1 MKAILTILFVLICG
15 AAALA
20 NTNNNQLVLNPQ
32 IENHDEIKFTEVGT
46 NLVSGI
52 VVATKYNEVETATE
66 TEVARFYKFKNS
78 RIKKAL
84 AFTTKRNK
92 AKMA

>member
-1 MKAILTILFVLICG
+1 MKTILTLIFVLFISV
-15 AAALA
+15 AAQAQDASIETKAATVEMTIATSTSYEDVVLE
-20 NTNNNQLVLNPQ
+20 NT
-32 IENHDEIKFTEVGT
+32 
-46 NLVSGI
+46 
-52 VVATKYNEVETATE
+52 
-66 TEVARFYKFKNS
+66 TEVARLYKFKNS

>member
-1 MKAILTILFVLICG
+1 MKAILTILFVLVCG

-20 NTNNNQLVLNPQ
+20 NTNANQLVLHSQ
-32 IENHDEIKFTEVGT
+32 IENYDEVKFIEVGT
-46 NLVSGI
+46 TMDTGI
-52 VVATKYNEVETATE
+52 VVATKYNEVETTYE
-66 TEVARFYKFKNS
+66 TKVTRLYKFKNS
-78 RIKKAL
+78 KIKKAL

>member
-1 MKAILTILFVLICG
+1 MKTILTLIFVLFISV
-15 AAALA
+15 AAQAQDA
-20 NTNNNQLVLNPQ
+20 
-32 IENHDEIKFTEVGT
+32 
-46 NLVSGI
+46 S
-52 VVATKYNEVETATE
+52 VETKATTIE
-66 TEVARFYKFKNS
+66 MTIVTSTSYEDVVLETSTEVARLYKFKNS

>member
-20 NTNNNQLVLNPQ
+20 STNDNQLVLNPQ
-32 IENHDEIKFTEVGT
+32 IENHDEIKFTEMGT
-46 NLVSGI
+46 TMDTGI
-52 VVATKYNEVETATE
+52 VVATSYNEVETATE
-66 TEVARFYKFKNS
+66 IEVARLYKFKNS